1 MPNFPGAKAL
11 LSNLLSGDIKTKLIV
26 AVGLVG
32 MLLVLI
38 SQFVGSGAASAK
50 EKAPQDTTTAQY
62 TTEDYAAQLEEK
74 LQRLISSIQGVG
86 TTQVMVTMEHG
97 VEYVYAQQEK
107 SSTDKKLEPGSE
119 ESGER
124 LDYKYN
130 VEYSYVFVD
139 NGYGDKQPLL
149 RTELQPKVQG
159 VVVVCEGA
167 DDIRVEQSITNVVTT
182 ALHIPTTRVCVVKID
197 AQSTK

>member
-11 LSNLLSGDIKTKLIV
+11 LSKLLSEDIKTKLIV

>member
-1 MPNFPGAKAL
+1 VPNFPGAKAL
-11 LSNLLSGDIKTKLIV
+11 LSKLLSEDIKTKLIV

-62 TTEDYAAQLEEK
+62 TTEEYAAQLEEK

>member
-11 LSNLLSGDIKTKLIV
+11 LSKLLSEDIKTKLIV

-62 TTEDYAAQLEEK
+62 TTEEYAAQLEEK

>member
-1 MPNFPGAKAL
+1 VPNFPGAKAL
-11 LSNLLSGDIKTKLIV
+11 LSKLLSEDIKTKLIV

>member
-1 MPNFPGAKAL
+1 VPNFPGAKAL

>member
-1 MPNFPGAKAL
+1 VPNFPGAKAL

-62 TTEDYAAQLEEK
+62 TTEEYAAQLEEK

>member
-62 TTEDYAAQLEEK
+62 TTEEYAAQLEEK

>member
-1 MPNFPGAKAL
+1 MPNFPGMKAL
-11 LSNLLSGDIKTKLIV
+11 LSKLLSGDVKTKLIV
-26 AVGLVG
+26 AAGLIG
-32 MLLVLI
+32 MLLILI
-38 SQFVGSGAASAK
+38 SQFMDSGAATAR
-50 EKAPQDTTTAQY
+50 EEAPQDTTTAQY
-62 TTEDYAAQLEEK
+62 TTEEYAAQLEEK
-74 LQRLISSIQGVG
+74 LQRLIGSIQGVG
-86 TTQVMVTMEHG
+86 AAQVMVTLEHG
-97 VEYVYAQQEK
+97 IEYVYAQQEK

-124 LDYKYN
+124 LDYKYD

-139 NGYGDKQPLL
+139 NGYGDKRPLL

-167 DDIRVEQSITNVVTT
+167 DDIRVQQNVTNVVTT